1 MLAAKL
7 RRALVSLSLVALVF
21 TSTPGAVWAANIG
34 TVAALEAR
42 TPADLAARDP
52 AADLARVQ
60 GLLARDDVQQRM
72 VALGVDPADAAG
84 RVAALTPAELAR
96 LADQLERAPAGGDG
110 LAIIGIVFLVLLVLE
125 YSGAIDIF
133 KKVP

>member
-1 MLAAKL
+1 MLIAKI

-21 TSTPGAVWAANIG
+21 TSTPGAVWAGNIG
-34 TVAALEAR
+34 TAVAIEAGA
-42 TPADLAARDP
+42 PAS
-52 AADLARVQ
+52 DLARVQ
-60 GLLARDDVQQRM
+60 SVLARDDVQQRM

-84 RVAALTPAELAR
+84 RVAALTPAELSR

-110 LAIIGIVFLVLLVLE
+110 FAILGIVFLVLIVLE
-125 YSGAIDIF
+125 YTGTIDIF